1 MTKQERI
8 IAAVIISLTSVM
20 IISSIITVCIVSI
33 CVNQNNKP
41 ELLISDIKI
50 VNDIDSIHEI
60 NSELNSFL
68 PLEILINNG
77 NDLSEYQS
85 PRITW
90 KIVGDNLD
98 CSITTTGLFTSGNVI
113 ETVKVTV
120 VVECSNKMSEYVY
133 IHVNPKEGVE
143 LQSVSVESES
153 EQTYIEGQKFNP
165 LSVKLWANFGTNVVR
180 VASFEYLQDCLTV
193 FDTDII
199 LSYTFKNV
207 KKSVVLPIVVY
218 EKTLQEIKIKKLPNK
233 TTYYEGELFD
243 KTGMVLVANY
253 EYIKDVEI
261 SDYQIANILNVL
273 TPDINNIEISYFEN
287 GINKKI
293 SLSITVTPKKLQS
306 ITLDLTNVNVEYTQG
321 QNLDVTNLVVIANY
335 EAMQRVVVDYEV
347 NKSDCLKVSDTDVL
361 VSYMENGITV
371 SQSFP
376 IVVIAPYSKTR
387 EVVLENPYDALLTW
401 VYTYQDGSGVF
412 HSDFTEVNV
421 SEYENIDLGYNATTG
436 RYCVPVGAEVI
447 ITAINPAVT
456 DIMLDGKTLN
466 LTYPDIFGKFILK
479 DSTEPLHVEFKKMI
493 ENKIT
498 VRLENGING
507 MSKAFIYPN
516 SWNTTMRAN
525 DLAQISQIYTDDT
538 DYYFVYEVLGN
549 EYRFNDLI
557 NLIISSDTLIS
568 VKRKEYVE
576 PNHMVQVDIE
586 YYNGIVLSV
595 LVDKLADNSLTR
607 LPRIER
613 TGYSFDGYFC
623 QYDNEL
629 FDTDTFTSWLSE
641 ITGNGNRIYAKYTLN
656 TTSQTGQIVNTWYSE
671 DVETVIGTATF
682 TFTFSASGTYSYL
695 VKVNGE
701 KNFWF
706 NGVYEY
712 DENTITLLSIETDMP
727 YLPITIN
734 DIHLSLTS
742 ENLEATMFVV
752 DGLSVYDD
760 EIQLKY

>member
-1 MTKQERI
+1 MTKKERI
-8 IAAVIISLTSVM
+8 AASVIVSLMCLLIVVSTTT
-20 IISSIITVCIVSI
+20 ICIVSI
-33 CVNQNNKP
+33 YTKKKQKP
-41 ELLISDIKI
+41 DLKI
-50 VNDIDSIHEI
+50 NDIEFINTLNSEHEI
-60 NSELNSFL
+60 NLELNSSL
-68 PLEILINNG
+68 QLEVLINHG
-77 NDLSEYQS
+77 TDLSIYKA
-85 PRITW
+85 PIVTW
-90 KIVGDNLD
+90 EIVGDNLD
-98 CSITTTGLFTSGNVI
+98 CLITNTGLFTSGNVV
-113 ETVKVTV
+113 ENVKVVITV
-120 VVECSNKMSEYVY
+120 EGSNKMSEYVD
-133 IHVNPKEGVE
+133 IHVIPNEGLE
-143 LQSVSVESES
+143 LKSISVENKS
-153 EQTYIEGQKFNP
+153 EQNYIEGQTFNP
-165 LSVKLWANFGTNVVR
+165 LSVELWANFGTNVVR

-218 EKTLQEIKIKKLPNK
+218 EKTLQEIKIKQLPNK

-261 SDYQIANILNVL
+261 SDYQVANILNVL

-293 SLSITVTPKKLQS
+293 SLPITVTPKKLQS
-306 ITLDLTNVNVEYTQG
+306 ITLDLTNVNVEYIQG
-321 QNLDVTNLVVIANY
+321 QDLDVSNLVVIANY

-412 HSDFTEVNV
+412 HSDFTEVNA
-421 SEYENIDLGYNATTG
+421 SEYENVDLGYNATTG
-436 RYCVPVGAEVI
+436 RYCVPVGAEVV

-466 LTYPDIFGKFILK
+466 LTYPDIVGKFILK
-479 DSTEPLHVEFKKMI
+479 NGTEPLHVEFKKMI

-516 SWNTTMRAN
+516 SWNTTMRVN
-525 DLAQISQIYTDDT
+525 DLAQISQIYTDNT

-568 VKRKEYVE
+568 VKRKEYME

-595 LVDKLADNSLTR
+595 LVDKLAGNSLTR

-656 TTSQTGQIVNTWYSE
+656 TASQTGEIVNTWYSE
-671 DVETVIGTATF
+671 DVETAIGTATF
-682 TFTFSASGTYSYL
+682 TFTFSASGIYSYL

-734 DIHLSLTS
+734 DIHLSLNS